1 MELSEELLELKG
13 LLEYYNIA
21 KSNLNLTYLLIAKS
35 KGIDVI
41 KEMYNFD
48 KMCGDLNKFER
59 QREFRDYFYRISK
72 EVYRWEEE

>member
-1 MELSEELLELKG
+1 MELSSEVLELKD
-13 LLEYYNIA
+13 LLEYYGIS

-48 KMCGDLNKFER
+48 KEYGDLNKFEK

-72 EVYRWEEE
+72 EVYKWEEE

>member
-1 MELSEELLELKG
+1 MELSEELLELKD
-13 LLEYYNIA
+13 LLEYYGIS

-41 KEMYNFD
+41 KEMYQFD
-48 KMCGDLNKFER
+48 KIYGNLNKFEK
-59 QREFRDYFYRISK
+59 QREFRDYFYKMSK

>member
-1 MELSEELLELKG
+1 MELSSEVLELKD
-13 LLEYYNIA
+13 LLEYYGIS

-48 KMCGDLNKFER
+48 KEYGDLNKFEK
-59 QREFRDYFYRISK
+59 QREFRDYFYKISK
-72 EVYRWEEE
+72 EV

>member
-1 MELSEELLELKG
+1 MELSEELLELKD
-13 LLEYYNIA
+13 LLEYYGIS

-41 KEMYNFD
+41 KEMYQFD
-48 KMCGDLNKFER
+48 KIYGNLNKFEK
-59 QREFRDYFYRISK
+59 QREFRNYFNEISK

>member
-1 MELSEELLELKG
+1 MELSEELLELKD
-13 LLEYYNIA
+13 LLEYYGIS

-48 KMCGDLNKFER
+48 KEYGDLNKFEK
-59 QREFRDYFYRISK
+59 QREFRDYFYKISK
-72 EVYRWEEE
+72 EV

>member
-1 MELSEELLELKG
+1 MELSEELLELKD
-13 LLEYYNIA
+13 LLEYYGIS
-21 KSNLNLTYLLIAKS
+21 KSNLNLTYLLIARN

-48 KMCGDLNKFER
+48 KEYGDLNKFEK

-72 EVYRWEEE
+72 EVYKWEEE

>member
-1 MELSEELLELKG
+1 MELSEELLELKD
-13 LLEYYNIA
+13 LLEYYGIS
-21 KSNLNLTYLLIAKS
+21 KSNLNLTYLLIARN

-48 KMCGDLNKFER
+48 KEYKHLNKFEK

-72 EVYRWEEE
+72 EV

>member
-1 MELSEELLELKG
+1 MELSKEVLQLKD
-13 LLEYYNIA
+13 LLEYYGIS

-41 KEMYNFD
+41 KEMYQFD
-48 KMCGDLNKFER
+48 KIYGNLNKFEK
-59 QREFRDYFYRISK
+59 QREFRNYFNEISR